1 MSTTGEWS
9 VIPDTRRY
17 DRGMTGQEPASAQDE
32 VYINA
37 DAEAVYHLT
46 A

>member
-17 DRGMTGQEPASAQDE
+17 YRGMTGQEPASAQDQL
-32 VYINA
+32 YINA
-37 DAEAVYHLT
+37 HAEAVCHLT